1 MDFQLTEEQAEFRRV
16 VRDFVEREIKPRARH
31 VDETGEFNWAA
42 VKKMGPI
49 GLLGL
54 AVPEEYGGA
63 GVDAISAAI
72 AIEEIGRGC
81 GSTGLSIAAHNG
93 LGCGPIALFGTE
105 EIKRKFLPPLATGS
119 GKLGALALTEPGAG
133 SDLAGGV
140 RTVARKA
147 GDEWII
153 NGTKMWCTN
162 ASLAD
167 TIVTLCRTDKAGGSK
182 SLSLI
187 IVPADTPG
195 LTIGPAEKKMGLKG
209 SPTHAVT
216 YDDVRV
222 PHDYVLGTE
231 NYGLHQTLN
240 VLDGGRVGIGALAVG
255 LAQAA
260 YEEAIKYAK
269 QRHTFGKLLAE
280 HQAIQWMIADA
291 TTQIEAARL
300 LVYKAAWL
308 KQNGK
313 SYIKEASMAKLFATE
328 VAEKVCFNAI
338 QIHGG
343 YGYSAEYP
351 VERIY
356 RDQRLMT
363 IGEGTSEIQRL
374 VIARNVLG
382 VG

>member
-16 VRDFVEREIKPRARH
+16 VRGFVESEIKPRARH
-31 VDETGEFNWAA
+31 VDEAAEFNWAA

-54 AVPEEYGGA
+54 AVPEDYGGA
-63 GVDAISAAI
+63 GVDAVSAAI

-81 GSTGLSIAAHNG
+81 GSTGLSISAHNG
-93 LGCGPIALFGTE
+93 LGCGPIALFGSE
-105 EIKRKFLPPLATGS
+105 EIKRKFLPPLATGT

-133 SDLAGGV
+133 SDLAGGI
-140 RTVARKA
+140 RTTAKLL
-147 GDEWII
+147 GDEWVI
-153 NGTKMWCTN
+153 NGAKMWCTN
-162 ASLAD
+162 ASVAD

-187 IVPADTPG
+187 IVPTDTKG
-195 LTIGPAEKKMGLKG
+195 LTIAPAEKKMGLKG

-222 PHDYVLGTE
+222 PHEYLLGTE

-308 KQNGK
+308 KQQGK
-313 SYIKEASMAKLFATE
+313 SFIKEASMAKLFATE

-338 QIHGG
+338 QVHGG

>member
-16 VRDFVEREIKPRARH
+16 VRDFVESEVKPRARH

-63 GVDAISAAI
+63 GVDAVSAAI

-81 GSTGLSIAAHNG
+81 GSTGLSISAHNG
-93 LGCGPIALFGTE
+93 LGCGPIALFGSE
-105 EIKRKFLPPLATGS
+105 EIKRKFLPPLATGT

-133 SDLAGGV
+133 SDLAGGI
-140 RTVARKA
+140 RTVAKKV

-153 NGTKMWCTN
+153 NGAKMWCTN
-162 ASLAD
+162 ASIAD

-187 IVPADTPG
+187 IVPADTKG
-195 LTIGPAEKKMGLKG
+195 LTIAPAEKKMGLKG

-222 PHDYVLGTE
+222 PHEYLLGTE

-338 QIHGG
+338 QVHGG